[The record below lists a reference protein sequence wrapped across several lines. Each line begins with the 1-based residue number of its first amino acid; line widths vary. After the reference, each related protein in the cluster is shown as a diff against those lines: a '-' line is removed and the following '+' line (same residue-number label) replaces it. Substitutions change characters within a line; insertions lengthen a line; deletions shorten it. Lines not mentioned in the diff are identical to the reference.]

1 MTTLNEKHCEI
12 ELNIEEVKLLRNLLK
27 VEPVYQVRAHIANAV
42 NDPDHKTLKVIN
54 VFDTY
59 NLLDNQLTNVLAE
72 MKANTKD
79 ESLNNLVLIDKKVAR
94 VYHLLVAETGKI
106 LSIPLVKDSFDK
118 LSVVLLAKINACL
131 GESTDPTD
139 KLPINMGGVGL
150 A

>member
-27 VEPVYQVRAHIANAV
+27 VETVYQVRAHIANAV

-72 MKANTKD
+72 MKAN
-79 ESLNNLVLIDKKVAR
+79 KVAR